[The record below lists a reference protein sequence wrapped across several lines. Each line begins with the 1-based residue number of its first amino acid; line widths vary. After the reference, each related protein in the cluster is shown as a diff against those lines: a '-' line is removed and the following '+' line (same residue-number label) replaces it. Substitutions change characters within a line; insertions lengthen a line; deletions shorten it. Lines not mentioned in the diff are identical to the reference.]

1 VTLKQASPISPLQSA
16 VPYNVGAP
24 RAGAAEAGPMSYS
37 TPMLLGMGILML
49 AIALLVGLEPWMV
62 ALGAAIAIVM
72 FLVERRG
79 R

>member
-1 VTLKQASPISPLQSA
+1 
-16 VPYNVGAP
+16 
-24 RAGAAEAGPMSYS
+24 MSYS

-62 ALGAAIAIVM
+62 ALGAAIAVVM